1 MSSVRASAQHDRS
14 GMVKPEVSRDPLR
27 LMVAALIFMTVS
39 RAHQHYGWLGALH
52 PADFLFVGSLAFAVV
67 KRGSL
72 SLSNLTSTWIPRV
85 VWGLG
90 LLAAASVPF
99 ALSIGTA
106 GGYFTGAVLKMLV
119 VVALVLVTVRHP
131 GDLKLYLWS
140 YVLACGFLVY
150 LSVSV
155 FSLQQT
161 GGMYRLGSL
170 YMYDSNGLGLVLST
184 GLPLCL
190 VLLQNSGKVG
200 KVTSALILMGIGVS
214 LARSG
219 SRGGFL
225 GLLAVG
231 LMLLIV
237 IRGVSIP
244 KRVGFVGVVAAG
256 LLLAS
261 PSGYWEQMETL
272 TEPTEDYNWTEP
284 YGRKAVAERGLGY
297 MLDHPLTG
305 VGVGNFPRAEGL
317 LAEVSRER
325 RLAGRG
331 FRWTAAHNS
340 FVQVGAELGI
350 PGLILFCMLVFGG
363 AIGMYRLRKRLPR
376 GWRSAGGTP
385 GLLYDLALYLPV
397 SFIGFAV
404 TAMFL
409 SFGYHAIVYLLSVFA
424 ACTYIG
430 VRQVVR
436 RQATEQALSQRANRR
451 SWEQGRD
458 MPAGD
463 RSRKSGSAV

>member
-1 MSSVRASAQHDRS
+1 MSDRKAA
-14 GMVKPEVSRDPLR
+14 GRRPGVDIMDMEISRDPLR
-27 LMVAALIFMTVS
+27 LLVAALIFLTVS

-52 PADFLFVGSLAFAVV
+52 PADILFVGALGFALV
-67 KRGSL
+67 KRRTL
-72 SLSNLTSTWIPRV
+72 SLGNVTATWHPKAI
-85 VWGLG
+85 WGLG
-90 LLAAASVPF
+90 ALAILSVPF
-99 ALSIGTA
+99 ALSMGTA
-106 GGYFTGAVLKMLV
+106 GSFVVNALSKVLV
-119 VVALVLVTVRHP
+119 SVALILVTMRHP

-155 FSLQQT
+155 FSLSQT
-161 GGMYRLGSL
+161 GGMYRLGRL
-170 YMYDSNGLGLVLST
+170 YMYDANGLGLVLST

-190 VLLQNSGKVG
+190 VLFQNSAKLGKI
-200 KVTSALILMGIGVS
+200 TSGLILLGIGVS

-256 LLLAS
+256 LFLAA
-261 PSGYWEQMETL
+261 PPGYWSQMESL
-272 TEPTEDYNWTEP
+272 TEPTEDYNWTSP

-297 MLDHPLTG
+297 MLNHPVTG

-317 LAEVSRER
+317 LAEVSQER
-325 RLAGRG
+325 KAAGQG
-331 FRWTAAHNS
+331 YRWTAAHNTYI
-340 FVQVGAELGI
+340 QVGAELGI
-350 PGLILFCMLVFGG
+350 PGLLLYCVLLIGG
-363 AIGMYRLRKRLPR
+363 ALGLYRLRKRLPR

-397 SFIGFAV
+397 SYVGFAV
-404 TAMFL
+404 TATFL
-409 SFGYHAIVYLLSVFA
+409 SFAYHSIFYFLTIFAVGTYL
-424 ACTYIG
+424 G
-430 VRQVVR
+430 VRQVAQHHAADQRPASRVAPRRVR
-436 RQATEQALSQRANRR
+436 QR
-451 SWEQGRD
+451 S
-458 MPAGD
+458 
-463 RSRKSGSAV
+463 